1 MAFMMPIIMIK
12 YPIPLIEIISR
23 LCSFTFSLFSLEFI
37 LSLSPKI
44 QTPNILLVT
53 FSLTISFDD
62 IFLNSIPNMNVISLD
77 KIW

>member
-1 MAFMMPIIMIK
+1 MMPIIMIK